1 MAWWFGLGVRVAG
14 LGLEAT
20 GFGEETAGFG
30 GRLWLMLGFVL
41 PFPVRLV
48 LDTVG
53 NSALFSG
60 WLRQFRPIKFGFVLQ
75 LALMLLMV
83 LQPAR

>member
-1 MAWWFGLGVRVAG
+1 M
-14 LGLEAT
+14 EAT

-30 GRLWLMLGFVL
+30 GRLWFVFGFVL
-41 PFPVRLV
+41 PFPVGLV

-53 NSALFSG
+53 NSAIFSGWQMILPSEALTG
-60 WLRQFRPIKFGFVLQ
+60 WLRQFRSIKFGFVLL

-83 LQPAR
+83 LPAR